1 MSVRGATTAKERQ
14 LYYLRQEMESTHR
27 RRNVYPKDSEKWKEW
42 NNRYESAVRTWNEL
56 TGMKLEAMK

>member
-1 MSVRGATTAKERQ
+1 
-14 LYYLRQEMESTHR
+14 MESTHR
-27 RRNVYPKDSEKWKEW
+27 RRNVYPKDSENWKEW

>member
-14 LYYLRQEMESTHR
+14 LYYWRHEMESTHR

>member
-14 LYYLRQEMESTHR
+14 LYYWRKEMESTHR